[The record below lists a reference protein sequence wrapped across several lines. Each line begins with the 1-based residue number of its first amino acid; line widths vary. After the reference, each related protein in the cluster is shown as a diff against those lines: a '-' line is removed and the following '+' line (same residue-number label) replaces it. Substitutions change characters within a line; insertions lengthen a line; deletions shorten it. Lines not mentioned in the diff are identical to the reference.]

1 MLIIGCD
8 FHPGFQQVAIF
19 DNQTGEYQEKRLS
32 HRQEAEQFYRSL
44 AGQKVRVG
52 MEACG
57 HYPWFERLLADLG
70 MELWLGDAA
79 KIRASVVRKQ
89 KTDRRD
95 AEHLQVLLR
104 EERFPRIWVPTLE
117 ERDARQLLVHRHKQV
132 QARTRTKNQLHA
144 LALSQGVQKK
154 RKLWTEAGRAE
165 LEKLELLPYAAIRR
179 ERLLETLDRL
189 EAEIAA
195 LNRQVEA
202 EVQQRPAAVR
212 LMTHPGVGP
221 VTSLA
226 MVLTLGPAERFAS
239 GKDVGSYFGLIPSE
253 DSSGGKQRLGR
264 ISKQGSS
271 FLRFLLVEAGQT
283 AARYDPQLKR
293 FYRRLAAR
301 KKSRGRQSGSGQKVG
316 HAAVPDVARALDV
329 CATES
334 GRYAGEPESFCGR
347 QASAERL
354 RGQLASLNSREFA
367 VRIMGASPAEM
378 DGGDLSVPL
387 PD

>member
-44 AGQKVRVG
+44 AGQTVRVG

-57 HYPWFERLLADLG
+57 HYPWFERLLAGLG
-70 MELWLGDAA
+70 VELWLGDAA

-104 EERFPRIWVPTLE
+104 EDRFPRIWVPTLE
-117 ERDARQLLVHRHKQV
+117 ERDTRQWLVDRHKQV

-144 LALSQGVQKK
+144 LALSQGVQRK

-165 LEKLELLPYAAIRR
+165 LEKLELLPYAASRR
-179 ERLLETLDRL
+179 QRLLETLDRV

-202 EVQQRPAAVR
+202 EVKQRPAAMR

-221 VTSLA
+221 VTALA

-239 GKDVGSYFGLIPSE
+239 GRKVGSYFGLIPRE
-253 DSSGGKQRLGR
+253 DSSGGKQRLGK

-271 FLRFLLVEAGQT
+271 FLRFLLVEAGPT

-293 FYRRLAAR
+293 FYRRLAMRKHRGVAKVAVAR
-301 KKSRGRQSGSGQKVG
+301 KLATRLYLMLREQWTYPQLCQ
-316 HAAVPDVARALDV
+316 AVMQVSPSHSVV
-329 CATES
+329 
-334 GRYAGEPESFCGR
+334 EPEKPT
-347 QASAERL
+347 A
-354 RGQLASLNSREFA
+354 
-367 VRIMGASPAEM
+367 
-378 DGGDLSVPL
+378 
-387 PD
+387 